1 MAEPKQ
7 KIEEKK
13 EGGRTGGGKGGG
25 GAAAEPWRGWE
36 IQNLPFLSS

>member
-13 EGGRTGGGKGGG
+13 KKDD
-25 GAAAEPWRGWE
+25 EPKCGERALERLPILGE
-36 IQNLPFLSS
+36 VVEPNLPFLSS